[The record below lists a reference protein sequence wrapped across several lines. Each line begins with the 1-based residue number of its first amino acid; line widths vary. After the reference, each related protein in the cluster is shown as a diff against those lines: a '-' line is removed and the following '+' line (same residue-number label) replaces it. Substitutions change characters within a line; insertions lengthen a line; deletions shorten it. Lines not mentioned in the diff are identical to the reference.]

1 MIGHVFIMKHGLS
14 MGGFFL
20 PVIKFDAV
28 LGIRI
33 AIDVL
38 VVHGKIVESI
48 RLQEEHDY

>member
-48 RLQEEHDY
+48 RLQEDHV

>member
-1 MIGHVFIMKHGLS
+1 MS
-14 MGGFFL
+14 GFFL
-20 PVIKFDAV
+20 PVIEFDAV

-48 RLQEEHDY
+48 RLQEEYV